1 MDARPTP
8 RLKFLIP
15 LVSAV
20 LLLGVAE
27 AQAAETR
34 CAVVEVFLRGESELS
49 AASRAYIEKNYAK
62 KTGVV
67 VTFRDVAADEA
78 SLARFYKLAD
88 HFKIEKPGLP
98 AFYTSGRFEFGWDAK
113 TSPARLEEMLTVE
126 VFVRQGCPRCA
137 LAHPIIFEDL
147 APRYPGYRFVEKDI
161 AVSGEAQRRL
171 QDVSTRYGVQA
182 AGVPALHMC
191 GRLMVGFI
199 DAVASFQQWDDV
211 LKGVTVPCPA
221 KTSWQPPVR
230 RGHDERTLPWFA
242 GWGGVAYGGEPPAP
256 LPPELPT
263 TDSPAEL
270 PPPPLVA
277 GTSAAGGDPLPPE
290 VGPLPETDSEAPPAR
305 PRRELPPEVGEVS
318 LPPLSA
324 EPKAPETVYLPMV
337 GHVNWKQWGLPAF
350 TILVGLVDGFN
361 PCAMW
366 VLLFLLSLLVNLRDR
381 WKILAVAGTFVF
393 ISGAAY
399 LAFMAAWLNVF
410 QIIGL
415 LRPAQILLGLL
426 AVVVGTI
433 HVKDFF
439 AFKQG
444 VSLSIP
450 EAAKPKLYERMRKIV
465 MAETLVGAIVG
476 ASVLAVL
483 VNIVELLCTAGL
495 PAMYTGILTLQNLPA
510 WENFL
515 YLLLYISAYMFDDSL
530 MVGLVVV
537 TLGKHR
543 LQETGG
549 RYLKL
554 ISGAVILALG
564 VVMIAKPEWLV

>member
-1 MDARPTP
+1 
-8 RLKFLIP
+8 
-15 LVSAV
+15 
-20 LLLGVAE
+20 
-27 AQAAETR
+27 
-34 CAVVEVFLRGESELS
+34 
-49 AASRAYIEKNYAK
+49 
-62 KTGVV
+62 
-67 VTFRDVAADEA
+67 
-78 SLARFYKLAD
+78 
-88 HFKIEKPGLP
+88 
-98 AFYTSGRFEFGWDAK
+98 
-113 TSPARLEEMLTVE
+113 
-126 VFVRQGCPRCA
+126 
-137 LAHPIIFEDL
+137 
-147 APRYPGYRFVEKDI
+147 
-161 AVSGEAQRRL
+161 
-171 QDVSTRYGVQA
+171 
-182 AGVPALHMC
+182 
-191 GRLMVGFI
+191 
-199 DAVASFQQWDDV
+199 
-211 LKGVTVPCPA
+211 
-221 KTSWQPPVR
+221 
-230 RGHDERTLPWFA
+230 
-242 GWGGVAYGGEPPAP
+242 
-256 LPPELPT
+256 
-263 TDSPAEL
+263 
-270 PPPPLVA
+270 
-277 GTSAAGGDPLPPE
+277 
-290 VGPLPETDSEAPPAR
+290 
-305 PRRELPPEVGEVS
+305 
-318 LPPLSA
+318 
-324 EPKAPETVYLPMV
+324 MV
-337 GHVNWKQWGLPAF
+337 GHVNWKRWGLPAF

-399 LAFMAAWLNVF
+399 MAFMAAWLNVF

-439 AFKQG
+439 AFKKG

-450 EAAKPKLYERMRKIV
+450 EAAKPKLYERMRKVV
-465 MAETLVGAIVG
+465 MAETLLGAIVG

-495 PAMYTGILTLQNLPA
+495 PAMYTGILTMQNLPA

-515 YLLLYISAYMFDDSL
+515 YLLLYIVAYMFDDSL

-564 VVMIAKPEWLV
+564 VVMIVKPEWLV

>member
-1 MDARPTP
+1 MSPV
-8 RLKFLIP
+8 RLVHP
-15 LVSAV
+15 L
-20 LLLGVAE
+20 
-27 AQAAETR
+27 
-34 CAVVEVFLRGESELS
+34 
-49 AASRAYIEKNYAK
+49 
-62 KTGVV
+62 
-67 VTFRDVAADEA
+67 
-78 SLARFYKLAD
+78 
-88 HFKIEKPGLP
+88 
-98 AFYTSGRFEFGWDAK
+98 
-113 TSPARLEEMLTVE
+113 
-126 VFVRQGCPRCA
+126 
-137 LAHPIIFEDL
+137 IFEDL
-147 APRYPGYRFVEKDI
+147 ASRYPGYRFVEKDI
-161 AVSGEAQRRL
+161 AASAEAQRRL
-171 QDVSTRYGVQA
+171 QEVSSRYGVQA

-211 LKGVTVPCPA
+211 LKGVTVPCPP
-221 KTSWQPPVR
+221 KTSWQAPVR
-230 RGHDERTLPWFA
+230 RDHREQILPWFA

-256 LPPELPT
+256 LPPELPAA
-263 TDSPAEL
+263 DSPAEF

-277 GTSAAGGDPLPPE
+277 GTSVSNSDPLPPE
-290 VGPLPETDSEAPPAR
+290 AGLLPAIDSEAPPAR

-318 LPPLSA
+318 LPAVSA
-324 EPKAPETVYLPMV
+324 ERRAPETVYLPMV
-337 GHVNWKQWGLPAF
+337 GHVNWKRWGLPAF

-399 LAFMAAWLNVF
+399 MAFMAAWLNVF

-439 AFKQG
+439 AFKKG

-450 EAAKPKLYERMRKIV
+450 EAAKPKLYERMRKVV
-465 MAETLVGAIVG
+465 MAETLLGAIVG

-495 PAMYTGILTLQNLPA
+495 PAMYTGILTMQNLPA

-515 YLLLYISAYMFDDSL
+515 YLLLYIVAYMFDDSL

-564 VVMIAKPEWLV
+564 VVMIVKPEWLV

>member
-1 MDARPTP
+1 MDARLSP
-8 RLKFLIP
+8 RLTFLFP

-20 LLLGVAE
+20 LLLGVVE
-27 AQAAETR
+27 APAAETR

-49 AASRAYIEKNYAK
+49 AAARAYVEKHYAK
-62 KTGVV
+62 KAGVV
-67 VTFRDVAADEA
+67 VTYRDVAGDEA
-78 SLARFYKLAD
+78 ALARFYKLAD

-98 AFYTSGRFEFGWDAK
+98 AFYASGRFEFGWDAK
-113 TSPARLEEMLTVE
+113 TSPPKLEELLTVE

-137 LAHPIIFEDL
+137 LAHPIIFEEL
-147 APRYPGYRFVEKDI
+147 APRYPGYKFVEKDI

-171 QDVSTRYGVQA
+171 QEVANRYGVQG
-182 AGVPALHMC
+182 AGVPALHMG
-191 GRLMVGFI
+191 GRLMIGFI
-199 DAVASFQQWDDV
+199 DAVASFRQWDDV
-211 LKGVTVPCPA
+211 LKGVTVPCPP
-221 KTSWQPPVR
+221 KSSWNRPAR
-230 RGHDERTLPWFA
+230 RGFDERPLPWFA
-242 GWGGVAYGGEPPAP
+242 GWGGVAQAGDPPAFEP
-256 LPPELPT
+256 VP
-263 TDSPAEL
+263 EL
-270 PPPPLVA
+270 PPPPPEVGA
-277 GTSAAGGDPLPPE
+277 SRSSAEPLPPE
-290 VGPLPETDSEAPPAR
+290 VGPLSESDAEAPPPR
-305 PRRELPPEVGEVS
+305 PRRELPPEVSETTDPPPQPPTVS
-318 LPPLSA
+318 D
-324 EPKAPETVYLPMV
+324 TVYLPML
-337 GHVNWKQWGLPAF
+337 GQVNWKQWGLPAF

-410 QIIGL
+410 QFIGL

-426 AVVVGTI
+426 AIGVGTI

-465 MAETLVGAIVG
+465 MAETLIGAIVG

-515 YLLLYISAYMFDDSL
+515 YLLLYIAAYMFDDSL
-530 MVGLVVV
+530 MVTVVVV

-549 RYLKL
+549 RVLKL

-564 VVMIAKPEWLV
+564 IVMIVKPEWLV